1 MFPAVWKH
9 RMQTWAKE
17 GGKRGREG
25 ILIISRENLTM
36 RKWNSNKHSHLI
48 CLGNNLKAC
57 IIWFYLLPPTNT
69 ESTLVH
75 TVWVRKMLNQTKK
88 TASSH

>member
-1 MFPAVWKH
+1 MEA
-9 RMQTWAKE
+9 QNANE

-48 CLGNNLKAC
+48 CLGNRNLKAC

-75 TVWVRKMLNQTKK
+75 TVWARKMLNQTKK

>member
-1 MFPAVWKH
+1 MEA
-9 RMQTWAKE
+9 QNAKE

-25 ILIISRENLTM
+25 KLIISRENLTM

-57 IIWFYLLPPTNT
+57 IIWFYLLSPTNT

-75 TVWVRKMLNQTKK
+75 TVWARKMLNQTKK

>member
-1 MFPAVWKH
+1 
-9 RMQTWAKE
+9 MQTCGKE

-36 RKWNSNKHSHLI
+36 RKWNSNKHSLVLI
-48 CLGNNLKAC
+48 CLGNNLKVC
-57 IIWFYLLPPTNT
+57 IIWFYLLPPTKM
-69 ESTLVH
+69 ESALVH
-75 TVWVRKMLNQTKK
+75 TVWARKMLNQTRK